1 MMLTLLKHLFLE
13 IIKYVECFTKC
24 VQQSMKKN
32 EIMSFAAT
40 LMDLEIIPLSEV
52 NQTQVTSYIT
62 YLWNPKNDN
71 DELFYKTEK
80 DSQT

>member
-1 MMLTLLKHLFLE
+1 
-13 IIKYVECFTKC
+13 
-24 VQQSMKKN
+24 MKKN

-52 NQTQVTSYIT
+52 SQTQVTSYIT
-62 YLWNPKNDN
+62 YLWNPKNDK